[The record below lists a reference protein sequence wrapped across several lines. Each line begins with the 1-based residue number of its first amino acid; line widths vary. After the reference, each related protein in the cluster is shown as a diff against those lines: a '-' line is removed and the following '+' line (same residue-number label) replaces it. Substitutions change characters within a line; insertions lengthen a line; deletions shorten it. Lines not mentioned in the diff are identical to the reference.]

1 MEKFWIVFFILAF
14 ITFVPLLSI
23 WSVNVLFLTDI
34 PYSITTWIAS
44 MWLTILI
51 LNKSNREK
59 QV

>member
-1 MEKFWIVFFILAF
+1 MEKFWIMFFILAF
-14 ITFVPLLSI
+14 IAFVPLLSI

-51 LNKSNREK
+51 LNKAKK